1 MSRRTCTGKVTPDS
15 NILFSSP
22 INLATCW
29 LEVMRVM
36 QLWWK
41 VDEKR
46 GIKEIGLK
54 VDPNLPITAAAVK
67 LSVTH
72 FIIKA

>member
-22 INLATCW
+22 LNLATCW

-41 VDEKR
+41 VDKKR
-46 GIKEIGLK
+46 GIKEIRLK